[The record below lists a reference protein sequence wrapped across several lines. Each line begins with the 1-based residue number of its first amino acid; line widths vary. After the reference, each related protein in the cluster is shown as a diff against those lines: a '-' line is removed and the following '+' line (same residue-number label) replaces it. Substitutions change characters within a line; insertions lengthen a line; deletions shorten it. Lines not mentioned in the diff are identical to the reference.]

1 METIE
6 YKNLTENNELIL
18 FYFSTPT
25 CNVCKVLRPKVEDVV
40 KKSNGWEFQYV
51 DTTQSREITG
61 QNLIF
66 AVPTIL
72 QIVQGK
78 EVKRFSRNVN
88 LYELEQ
94 TLNKYSSIF
103 G

>member
-1 METIE
+1 MP
-6 YKNLTENNELIL
+6 NLVLK
-18 FYFSTPT
+18 YFSTPT
-25 CNVCKVLRPKVEDVV
+25 CNVCKVLRPKVEDLVE
-40 KKSNGWEFQYV
+40 KSNGWNFQYV
-51 DTTQSREITG
+51 DTTQSPEIAG

-72 QIVQGK
+72 LIVQGK
-78 EVKRFSRNVN
+78 EVKRFSRNVS

-94 TLNKYSSIF
+94 TLNKYSSIL